1 MGPCAANRATFL
13 HPPSPPPLLGTQCGL
28 YPSLA
33 QSSELGGGF
42 PSREARLLAT
52 KLSSVIQGLFW
63 LMRPL
68 VAAGFW
74 PQGPAEAL
82 ILEGEPRASQAPSPK
97 VLLTFPS
104 LWDGLDAEAVS
115 VERRKTET
123 PVAKASEGGS
133 VRLEPWGQGRP
144 AGAGRTAQLLGASE
158 TPSALSPAPPVPRE
172 SKYLRSSQRLEGRG
186 EGAGEMSP
194 RGTAQ
199 VFQGPGTPW
208 GPSERWH
215 LSSISTP
222 SALRPPGRKNN
233 AVDTGVQRQLSW
245 LGLGDW
251 IVMIT
256 VQLQM

>member
-115 VERRKTET
+115 VERRKTDT
-123 PVAKASEGGS
+123 PVAKASEGGCQAGT
-133 VRLEPWGQGRP
+133 LGTGP
-144 AGAGRTAQLLGASE
+144 ACRSGKDSAASG
-158 TPSALSPAPPVPRE
+158 SLRNS
-172 SKYLRSSQRLEGRG
+172 LRSQPSPTSAQGKQIFEKFTKAGGEGRG
-186 EGAGEMSP
+186 CG
-194 RGTAQ
+194 
-199 VFQGPGTPW
+199 
-208 GPSERWH
+208 
-215 LSSISTP
+215 
-222 SALRPPGRKNN
+222 
-233 AVDTGVQRQLSW
+233 
-245 LGLGDW
+245 
-251 IVMIT
+251 
-256 VQLQM
+256 